1 MYVYKEGAKMEK
13 GKAILASVI
22 AGLIAPGSLM
32 QQTQYSR
39 ITGSDLSRLRGDT
52 MRVGQD
58 FRNVIS
64 RENKKASRQ
73 SARQAA

>member
-1 MYVYKEGAKMEK
+1 MEK
-13 GKAILASVI
+13 GKAILAGVL

-39 ITGSDLSRLRGDT
+39 ITGSDLSRLRGDA

-58 FRNVIS
+58 FRNVIA
-64 RENKKASRQ
+64 RENKKANRQ
-73 SARQAA
+73 SPTQAA

>member
-13 GKAILASVI
+13 GKAILASVL

-64 RENKKASRQ
+64 REKKASHQ